1 MIAKWLT
8 TGALAALLALPAAA
22 DGFDYD
28 AMSPAEQ
35 AAFGEAVRGYLLDH
49 PELLREWIG
58 VLQDSEAQ
66 ADAAQDEQLVAAHA
80 EEIFH
85 DDHSWVGGNPEGDI
99 TMVEFLDYRCGYC
112 RKAHPEVREL
122 ISTDGKIRKIIKE
135 FPILGDESVLASRF
149 AISVKQL
156 AGDDAY
162 GTMSNTLMEHR
173 GAFTRE
179 SLARL
184 ADEAGLDTDAIMA
197 HLDAPEVSEVIE
209 KNYALAQAMS
219 ISGTPT
225 FVLGDT
231 MLRGYVPLDGMREIV
246 AGEREDRG

>member
-8 TGALAALLALPAAA
+8 TAALAALLALPAAA

-35 AAFGEAVRGYLLDH
+35 DAFGEAVRGYLLSH

-58 VLQDSEAQ
+58 VLQDSEA
-66 ADAAQDEQLVAAHA
+66 AAESAQDEQLVAAHA
-80 EEIFH
+80 AEIFN
-85 DDHSWVGGNPEGDI
+85 DGHSWVGGNPDGDV

-112 RKAHPEVREL
+112 RKAHPEVQEL
-122 ISTDGKIRKIIKE
+122 ISADGNIRKIIKE

-149 AISVKQL
+149 AISVKQV

-162 GTMSNTLMEHR
+162 GAMSNTLMEHR

-197 HLDAPEVSEVIE
+197 HLDAPEVTRVIE

-219 ISGTPT
+219 IAGTPT

-231 MLRGYVPLDGMREIV
+231 MLRGYVPLDGMRQVV